1 MTPTREPNHASV
13 PTPRTSP
20 GSGRRKSTRV
30 FMPRRRTVQLA
41 EQAGQILIAGV
52 SGTSLDAEERAW
64 FQRIRPGGVI
74 LFRRNIEEATQV
86 ASLLRDADHTGTTP
100 LFRCID
106 LEGGLVDRLRDLI
119 APMPSPA
126 AVFAT
131 GKRNLYRQHGWLIAR
146 EARALGFNTVFAPVL
161 DLALKESAAV
171 MRTRAVAAE
180 PGRVIDYARYFLAGM
195 KIEEMLACGKHFPG
209 LGGGIVDSHQ
219 SMPVIHRQTRTMWR
233 SDLAPWL
240 ALAPRLPFAMV
251 AHASY
256 PWPGR
261 DSVPATVSHYWVT
274 NVLRR
279 QIRFKG
285 IILSDDMEMGGIL
298 SQMSIEEATIQA
310 LLAGI
315 QMIEICRDP
324 SLIQRA
330 YEAILK
336 EAERSP
342 AFREVV
348 ASAWRKIYRSKKKW
362 LQPSSRQNLS
372 ETRLARLCEDVK
384 KFAEQV
390 GETPAHSAPDPERWT
405 GLEERSLQQKDLQEK
420 TLSS

>member
-1 MTPTREPNHASV
+1 MSPRPGPSQHHAPKIPS
-13 PTPRTSP
+13 TN
-20 GSGRRKSTRV
+20 GRRKPRV
-30 FMPRRRTVQLA
+30 FMPRRRSVELA
-41 EQAGQILIAGV
+41 EQAGQILIAGLG
-52 SGTSLDAEERAW
+52 GTSLSAEERSW
-64 FQRIRPGGVI
+64 LDRIRPGGVI
-74 LFRRNIEEATQV
+74 LFRRNIEQSAQV
-86 ASLLRDADHTGTTP
+86 AALLRDADRFGATP

-119 APMPSPA
+119 HPMPSAA

-131 GKRNLYRQHGWLIAR
+131 GKRHLFRQHGWLIAR

-161 DLALKESAAV
+161 DLALRESASIL
-171 MRTRAVAAE
+171 RTRAVSME

-195 KIEEMLACGKHFPG
+195 KNEEMLACGKHFPG
-209 LGGGIVDSHQ
+209 LGGSQVDSHQ
-219 SMPVIHRQTRTMWR
+219 SMPVIDRQTRLMWR
-233 SDLAPWL
+233 TDLAPWL

-261 DSVPATVSHYWVT
+261 DSATATVSRFWVT

-298 SQMSIEEATIQA
+298 SQLTIEEATIQA
-310 LLAGI
+310 LLAGV

-324 SLIQRA
+324 ALIQRA

-336 EAERSP
+336 EAERSR
-342 AFREVV
+342 AFRNVV
-348 ASAWRKIYRSKKKW
+348 ASAWRKVYRSKKKW
-362 LQPSSRQNLS
+362 LRPTRRQNLS
-372 ETRLARLCEDVK
+372 TLRLDRLCDDVK
-384 KFAEQV
+384 KFAALV
-390 GETPAHSAPDPERWT
+390 GEAPATSAPDPERWK
-405 GLEERSLQQKDLQEK
+405 GLA
-420 TLSS
+420 